1 MADKEFAK
9 GLYINP
15 TALTKDL
22 TTSKTHFVFFTI
34 GIKKNDLIDYL
45 QNKPTNEQGYINL
58 DVKRSANG
66 SKFYAEINNYQA
78 EDKQIESNR
87 STNKGKSIGED
98 TSVFGKPPRNDD
110 NPEDE
115 VPF

>member
-22 TTSKTHFVFFTI
+22 TTSKTQFVFFTI

-45 QNKPTNEQGYINL
+45 KNKPTNKQGYINR
-58 DVKRSANG
+58 DVKRSAKG
-66 SKFYAEINNYQA
+66 SKFYAEVNSYQA
-78 EDKQIESNR
+78 EDKPIESNR
-87 STNKGKSIGED
+87 STNKGRSIGED
-98 TSVFGKPPRNDD
+98 TSVFGKPPRDD
-110 NPEDE
+110 SDI
-115 VPF
+115 PF

>member
-15 TALTKDL
+15 TALTKGL
-22 TTSKTHFVFFTI
+22 TTSSTQFVFFTI
-34 GIKKNDLIDYL
+34 GIKKNDLIKYL
-45 QNKPTNEQGYINL
+45 QDKPTNSQGYINL
-58 DVKRSANG
+58 DVKRSADG
-66 SKFYAEINNYQA
+66 KKFYAEVNSYQA
-78 EDKQIESNR
+78 EDKPIESNR
-87 STNKGKSIGED
+87 STNKGRSIGED